1 MLANVELRK
10 TDLGTYGDGW
20 ELYIG
25 DIENPEMP
33 PIRVRLSE
41 YEGEQAMKSFKKCE
55 KSGKWQQDHKY
66 T

>member
-1 MLANVELRK
+1 MLAHVELKK

-20 ELYIG
+20 ELFIN

-33 PIRVRLSE
+33 TVHVRLSE
-41 YEGEQAMKSFKKCE
+41 YEGELAAKSFKKVE
-55 KSGKWQQDHKY
+55 KSGKWEQDHKY